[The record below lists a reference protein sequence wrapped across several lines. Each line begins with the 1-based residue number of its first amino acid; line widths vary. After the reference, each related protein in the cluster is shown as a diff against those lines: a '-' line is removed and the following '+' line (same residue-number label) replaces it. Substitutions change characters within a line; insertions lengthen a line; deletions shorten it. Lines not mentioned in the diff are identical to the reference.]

1 LPTPEFETHSLALEF
16 LTVIS
21 VDELSELLS
30 SKTFFYFETSELI
43 FVVEVL
49 FIMPVTDPTS
59 TTTTTTNP
67 QVFSSL
73 KLFL

>member
-16 LTVIS
+16 LTVIP

-67 QVFSSL
+67 CFPH
-73 KLFL
+73 